1 MNARKLFER
10 AKPFVDAGLLD
21 HADVYSVALVAPR
34 YGEHD
39 ADRLLGLAF
48 AARAPR
54 LGHAGV
60 DLTRVAEQVDKERE
74 ERHAARKDARHEARA
89 AAVEAAHGAAGE
101 PDNILATSHEGVS
114 SDGEGEDD
122 EDAALAPL
130 PWPADAAEWAAH
142 TLTSALVG
150 EPDHRHTPFVKQP
163 LKVDGGVR
171 TLLLT
176 RRMYRE
182 QERLAKALHA
192 RLARSPSPVAGLD
205 ATLDTL
211 FPKEDDTEAKRAVRV
226 AAERTLALIVG
237 GPGTGKT
244 YSVSRLLAALVAEPA
259 PGGKRLDVALAAPT
273 GKAAAR
279 MREALREALDEG
291 AKPALALP
299 SEARDHLR
307 GLPAHTLHRL
317 LGIRSD
323 GTCRHDKSN
332 PLPADLV
339 VIDEVSMVDL
349 ALMRRLVEAV
359 REDAR
364 LVLLGDR
371 DQLASV
377 EAGSVLADLV
387 DAAAHPPLAG
397 HLQQFT
403 TSRRFAS
410 APDIGLVAACLQSYE
425 TRHEDLVK
433 SPKSGL
439 ELAVSVLRGEKHAAK
454 EPHHGTSGAATV
466 SSVAAPSAPTPWHA
480 RQRITHLGDADRPAR
495 GAPRPTPAQLDALV
509 APYLAGFYEL
519 GARRENGD
527 SVEPDTLREGYA
539 SLVKTHCVGR
549 KPIAP
554 EVQRQI
560 LDAFDRYRVLAV
572 HRAGPLGVSGLER
585 ALANRVREYLDRKG
599 SGRFWVGR
607 PILVTQNAYDVN
619 LMNGDVGIVLWTEQ
633 GLAAVFPGDDKTSVR
648 SVATARLP
656 PHEGAL
662 AMTVHKSQ
670 GSQFERVALVLAG
683 RSSPIQTRELVYTGV
698 TRAKNQLAWLGDASE
713 LKDALDRRVT
723 RESGL
728 VPLLTQTTP

>member
-1 MNARKLFER
+1 MNPRSLLER

-34 YGEHD
+34 WGEHD
-39 ADRLLGLAF
+39 ADRLLGLSF

-60 DLTRVAEQVDKERE
+60 DLTTLAVSVDTERE

-89 AAVEAAHGAAGE
+89 AALEAAQAAAAGH
-101 PDNILATSHEGVS
+101 DNLLATSDVEVAEG
-114 SDGEGEDD
+114 GED
-122 EDAALAPL
+122 EDASLEPL
-130 PWPADAAEWAAH
+130 PWPADAASWAKH
-142 TLTSALVG
+142 TLTSKLVG
-150 EPDHRHTPFVKQP
+150 TPEERHTPFVRQDFP
-163 LKVDGGVR
+163 VGDTAH

-182 QERLAKALHA
+182 QERLAQALHA
-192 RLARSPSPVAGLD
+192 RLAHSPPPIVGLD
-205 ATLDTL
+205 ATLDAL
-211 FPKEDDTEAKRAVRV
+211 FPKEDDAEAKRAVRI

-244 YSVSRLLAALVAEPA
+244 FSVSRLLAALVATPA
-259 PGGKRLDVALAAPT
+259 SDGHPLLVALAAPT

-279 MREALREALDEG
+279 MREALREALDEN
-291 AKPALALP
+291 AKPPVHLTP
-299 SEARDHLR
+299 EARDHLR
-307 GLPAHTLHRL
+307 GLPAQTLHRL
-317 LGIRSD
+317 LGIRPD
-323 GTCRHDKSN
+323 GSCKHDAKN

-359 REDAR
+359 RQDAR

-387 DAAAHPPLAG
+387 DAAVRPPLAG

-410 APDIGLVAACLQSYE
+410 APDFGLVAACLQSYASK
-425 TRHEDLVK
+425 HEDLDTK
-433 SPKSGL
+433 AASNL
-439 ELAVSVLRGEKHAAK
+439 DRAVSVLCGEAHATKETHRGPA
-454 EPHHGTSGAATV
+454 
-466 SSVAAPSAPTPWHA
+466 VAASTTSAAASNSPAPLRA
-480 RQRITHLGDADRPAR
+480 SLRITHLGDADRPTR

-509 APYLAGFYEL
+509 APYLAGFHALTPADPIE
-519 GARRENGD
+519 GFENGD
-527 SVEPDTLREGYA
+527 LLRPGYA
-539 SLVKTHCVGR
+539 TLVKEHCVG
-549 KPIAP
+549 KKVLAP

-560 LDAFDRYRVLAV
+560 LDAFERYRVLAV
-572 HRAGPLGVSGLER
+572 HRAGPLGVTGLER

-599 SGRFWVGR
+599 GGRFWVGR
-607 PILVTQNAYDVN
+607 PILVTQNAYDVR
-619 LMNGDVGIVLWTEQ
+619 LMNGDVGIVLPTEQ

-648 SVATARLP
+648 AVATARLP

-670 GSQFERVALVLAG
+670 GSQFDRVALVLAG
-683 RSSPIQTRELVYTGV
+683 RLSPIQTRELVYTGV
-698 TRAKNQLAWLGDASE
+698 TRAKNQLAWLGAADE
-713 LKDALDRRVT
+713 LRDALTRAVT

-728 VPLLTQTTP
+728 SALL